1 MSPEWMQG
9 APSPYSKV
17 LVANRGE
24 IAVRVLQA
32 AREAGLSSVA
42 VYSESDSGSLHVETA
57 DESVL
62 LEGEGL
68 DQTYLNGSAIIEAAR
83 STGADAIHPG
93 YGFLS
98 ERADF
103 AREVESAGIRWIGP
117 SAHAIETMG
126 DKISARTLMIESGVP
141 VIPGDEIPIEEGADH
156 LGALASAAAK
166 APRLSL
172 IHI

>member
-62 LEGEGL
+62 LEGEAVSYTHL
-68 DQTYLNGSAIIEAAR
+68 
-83 STGADAIHPG
+83 
-93 YGFLS
+93 
-98 ERADF
+98 
-103 AREVESAGIRWIGP
+103 
-117 SAHAIETMG
+117 
-126 DKISARTLMIESGVP
+126 TLPTIYSV
-141 VIPGDEIPIEEGADH
+141 
-156 LGALASAAAK
+156 
-166 APRLSL
+166 
-172 IHI
+172 

>member
-42 VYSESDSGSLHVETA
+42 VFSESDSGSLHVETA

-68 DQTYLNGSAIIEAAR
+68 DQTYLNGSASIEAAR

-103 AREVESAGIRWIGP
+103 ARQV
-117 SAHAIETMG
+117 
-126 DKISARTLMIESGVP
+126 
-141 VIPGDEIPIEEGADH
+141 
-156 LGALASAAAK
+156 
-166 APRLSL
+166 
-172 IHI
+172 

>member
-93 YGFLS
+93 YGGLS

-103 AREVESAGIRWIGP
+103 ARRVESAGIRWIGP

-126 DKISARTLMIESGVP
+126 DKRSARTVMIE
-141 VIPGDEIPIEEGADH
+141 
-156 LGALASAAAK
+156 
-166 APRLSL
+166 
-172 IHI
+172 

>member
-9 APSPYSKV
+9 APSPYTKV

-68 DQTYLNGSAIIEAAR
+68 DQTSSTAAPSSRQPDRRGRTR
-83 STGADAIHPG
+83 STPATGSSPRGRTSPG
-93 YGFLS
+93 RS
-98 ERADF
+98 SPRAF
-103 AREVESAGIRWIGP
+103 AG
-117 SAHAIETMG
+117 
-126 DKISARTLMIESGVP
+126 
-141 VIPGDEIPIEEGADH
+141 
-156 LGALASAAAK
+156 
-166 APRLSL
+166 
-172 IHI
+172 

>member
-1 MSPEWMQG
+1 MAPEWMHG
-9 APSPYSKV
+9 APSPYSKI

-83 STGADAIHPG
+83 STGRTRSTPATGSSRRGLTSPG
-93 YGFLS
+93 RS
-98 ERADF
+98 SPRA
-103 AREVESAGIRWIGP
+103 SAG
-117 SAHAIETMG
+117 
-126 DKISARTLMIESGVP
+126 
-141 VIPGDEIPIEEGADH
+141 
-156 LGALASAAAK
+156 
-166 APRLSL
+166 
-172 IHI
+172 